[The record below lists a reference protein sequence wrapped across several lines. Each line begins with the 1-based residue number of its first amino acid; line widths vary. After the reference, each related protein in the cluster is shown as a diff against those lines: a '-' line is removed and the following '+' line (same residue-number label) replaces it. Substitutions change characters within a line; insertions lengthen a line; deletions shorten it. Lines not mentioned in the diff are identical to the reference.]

1 MTEDFVRHGTKPFTL
16 PPSAIRAAAKAD
28 LGRCALN
35 RKDAELGN
43 WCSRRYAF
51 LPRHVKN
58 AKTVDDLLL
67 RAAQDAAEMSGASD
81 LAEIESSS
89 ERYWL
94 YTHPEQLQKAIGLCD
109 D

>member
-1 MTEDFVRHGTKPFTL
+1 MTEDFVRHGTKPFML

-28 LGRCALN
+28 LERCELN
-35 RKDAELGN
+35 RKDSALGN

-58 AKTVDDLLL
+58 AETVDGLLS
-67 RAAQDAAEMSGASD
+67 RAAEDAAKLSGASD
-81 LAEIESSS
+81 LAEIETSS

-94 YTHPEQLQKAIGLCD
+94 YTHPEQLEKAIGLCD